1 MLPAGAPLQI
11 PAQQA
16 QALAAVQQLAQA
28 QQLAAAGMQGTVPGA
43 APQMPVA
50 QPAVTPPPP
59 AASPAPTAAAG
70 AAAAAPAAAGAAAP
84 GGGTKPA
91 PRQKKRKLGQTQQA
105 ATEKMSTHVPESA
118 LYNHLLDLDRLVSD
132 TIARRKADFK
142 EPFPPYNDPVKRV
155 MRLTVQAHYQNQPVP
170 PKAPITIPAPSG
182 MAGPSVGNAAVLAA
196 AQAFM
201 FQGATAATATGAAA
215 AAGSGAGG
223 GADAASAPGVSG
235 PGAGPAGAEQEP
247 PSWTLTI
254 SGALVDPTEH
264 LVKAALTAAAAA
276 AARGDPS
283 AAMLMLQAQNLNTQ
297 HQQQQAKA
305 KEDGTARQGYLTNIV
320 RRMEVHL
327 DPEQFPGEQGRI
339 VWDKAA
345 HTGLHREAVEVRRLG
360 GRSCKATV
368 LIWPDYQPERY
379 VLPPLLAEVLGMG
392 HGHETRSRVMVAL
405 YGFIKSRKLQDP
417 GNPINIHLT
426 DQLAQVFGCRTLKL
440 NELRDRLVALLTPVP
455 PVKFEYRINLDN
467 VAKSAAGTSTAAA
480 EAAAAAA
487 AVAASGAAT
496 PAVGAGSASASGS
509 VSGCLDME
517 VVDVDFFTPSL
528 LPHQM
533 AAVLQSYYKD
543 KEIEAMDA
551 KLAGLIRRLNEARRR
566 RAMLLGF
573 AHAPIDMT
581 HALLAAQAR
590 ELRMGKQGSGR
601 DYEVER
607 RTEVFRQR
615 WVEDA
620 VMNYMHKRMGRPLD
634 TSGAAGVAE

>member
-1 MLPAGAPLQI
+1 MLPT
-11 PAQQA
+11 A
-16 QALAAVQQLAQA
+16 QALAAVHQYAQA
-28 QQLAAAGMQGTVPGA
+28 QQLAAAGMQGAAPGA
-43 APQMPVA
+43 APQVPVA
-50 QPAVTPPPP
+50 QQAVPTPPPTAP
-59 AASPAPTAAAG
+59 SPAPTAAG
-70 AAAAAPAAAGAAAP
+70 AAAAAPAAAGAPAPAAAA
-84 GGGTKPA
+84 KPA
-91 PRQKKRKLGQTQQA
+91 QRQKKRKFGQTQQA
-105 ATEKMSTHVPESA
+105 APEKTSSHVPESA

-132 TIARRKADFK
+132 TIGRRKADFK

-155 MRLTVQAHYQNQPVP
+155 MRLTVQAHYQNRAVP
-170 PKAPITIPAPSG
+170 PKAPIIIPTPTG
-182 MAGPSVGNAAVLAA
+182 LAGPNCANAAVLAA
-196 AQAFM
+196 AQSFM
-201 FQGATAATATGAAA
+201 FQGADADADATAGGADVAGAAA
-215 AAGSGAGG
+215 AGLGGAGAGG
-223 GADAASAPGVSG
+223 GA
-235 PGAGPAGAEQEP
+235 AEAVQEP

-327 DPEQFPGEQGRI
+327 DPELYPGEQGRI

-368 LIWPDYQPERY
+368 LVWPDYQPERY
-379 VLPPLLAEVLGMG
+379 VLPPLLAEVLGMV

-417 GNPINIHLT
+417 ANPINIHLT
-426 DQLAQVFGCRTLKL
+426 DQLAQVFSCRTLKL

-455 PVKFEYRINLDN
+455 PVKFEYHINLAN
-467 VAKSAAGTSTAAA
+467 VAKSASGAAA
-480 EAAAAAA
+480 AALEPAAAAAA
-487 AVAASGAAT
+487 AAAAGAAT
-496 PAVGAGSASASGS
+496 PAVGAGSVSGC
-509 VSGCLDME
+509 SGCLDME
-517 VVDVDFFTPSL
+517 VADVDFFTPSL

-551 KLAGLIRRLNEARRR
+551 KLAALIRRLNEARRR

-620 VMNYMHKRMGRPLD
+620 VMSYLHKRMGRPLD
-634 TSGAAGVAE
+634 TTGAAGVPE

>member
-1 MLPAGAPLQI
+1 MLPSGAPLQN

-16 QALAAVQQLAQA
+16 QAFAAVQQLAQA
-28 QQLAAAGMQGTVPGA
+28 QQLAAAGMQGAVPGA
-43 APQMPVA
+43 APQMPA
-50 QPAVTPPPP
+50 PQPAAATPPPT
-59 AASPAPTAAAG
+59 AASPAPTPAG
-70 AAAAAPAAAGAAAP
+70 AAAAAAPAAAGPAAP
-84 GGGTKPA
+84 AAGAKPA
-91 PRQKKRKLGQTQQA
+91 QRQKKRKFGQTQQA
-105 ATEKMSTHVPESA
+105 APEKMSTAVPESA
-118 LYNHLLDLDRLVSD
+118 LYNHLLDLDRAVSD

-155 MRLTVQAHYQNQPVP
+155 MRLTVQAHYQHQPVP
-170 PKAPITIPAPSG
+170 PKAPIVVPQPTG
-182 MAGPSVGNAAVLAA
+182 LAGPSVGNAAILAA
-196 AQAFM
+196 AQSFM
-201 FQGATAATATGAAA
+201 FQGAAAAAAA
-215 AAGSGAGG
+215 AAGSGSGDAAAGASGAGAAGG
-223 GADAASAPGVSG
+223 GAG
-235 PGAGPAGAEQEP
+235 PSGAEQAQEP

-305 KEDGTARQGYLTNIV
+305 KEDGTARLGYLTNIV

-327 DPEQFPGEQGRI
+327 DPELYPGEQGRI

-368 LIWPDYQPERY
+368 LVWPDYLPERY
-379 VLPPLLAEVLGMG
+379 VLPPLLAEVLGMV

-455 PVKFEYRINLDN
+455 PVKFEYHINLDN
-467 VAKSAAGTSTAAA
+467 LTKSFAGHAAAAAA
-480 EAAAAAA
+480 EPAAVAAAAAA
-487 AVAASGAAT
+487 AGAAT
-496 PAVGAGSASASGS
+496 PAVGVGSGGGGGL
-509 VSGCLDME
+509 SGCLDME

-566 RAMLLGF
+566 RAILLGF

-620 VMNYMHKRMGRPLD
+620 VMSYLHKRMGRPLD
-634 TSGAAGVAE
+634 TNGAAGGVLE